1 MKITGKTPTAGNTKD
16 VEIIVSLK
24 YSSNFWRTL
33 ERPLINDNV
42 NFVFS
47 WSPICVVS
55 SATGEKKIKITDTKF
70 YVPVVTLP
78 AQDNAELLQQL
89 KSGLKRQQNGIYQSN
104 ICTKQIF
111 KSLGWSEFSRNKQ
124 TFCVI
129 CWKWTL

>member
-47 WSPICVVS
+47 WSPICIVS

-89 KSGLKRQQNGIYQSN
+89 KSGLKRQ
-104 ICTKQIF
+104 
-111 KSLGWSEFSRNKQ
+111 
-124 TFCVI
+124 
-129 CWKWTL
+129 